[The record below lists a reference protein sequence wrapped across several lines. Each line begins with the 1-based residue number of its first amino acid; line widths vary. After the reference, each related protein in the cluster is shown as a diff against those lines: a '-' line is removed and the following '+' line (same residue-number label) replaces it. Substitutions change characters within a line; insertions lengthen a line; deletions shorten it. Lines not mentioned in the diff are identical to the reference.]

1 MVARPISR
9 LSECG
14 VGQWT
19 TIALA
24 NDDIDSKKTMREKK
38 KHVNMFFF
46 SFWLCRQTSVAPFKA
61 IENVW
66 RWFFFYVL
74 LCISCFRFSFK
85 SMSKN
90 QQHSLCTAR
99 HFQFYLAG
107 LRYFPF
113 RTNLTTFQSHIV
125 QLFHNWTQHTTP
137 FTQSHT
143 GWWHATWKKNH
154 QQPNKLCIRNSL

>member
-46 SFWLCRQTSVAPFKA
+46 FHFGYVVKRQSPHSKLSRMCDGDFSSMCCFAFLVSVFLSNQCQKINSTVCALLDIFNFIWLVYAIFRSEQT
-61 IENVW
+61 
-66 RWFFFYVL
+66 
-74 LCISCFRFSFK
+74 
-85 SMSKN
+85 
-90 QQHSLCTAR
+90 
-99 HFQFYLAG
+99 
-107 LRYFPF
+107 
-113 RTNLTTFQSHIV
+113 
-125 QLFHNWTQHTTP
+125 
-137 FTQSHT
+137 
-143 GWWHATWKKNH
+143 
-154 QQPNKLCIRNSL
+154 